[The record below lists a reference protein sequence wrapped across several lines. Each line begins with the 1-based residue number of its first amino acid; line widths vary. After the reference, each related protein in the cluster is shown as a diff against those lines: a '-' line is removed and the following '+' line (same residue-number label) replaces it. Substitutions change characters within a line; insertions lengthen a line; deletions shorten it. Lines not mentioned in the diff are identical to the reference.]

1 MLTES
6 PAGGGEE
13 QTVSLNMLAE
23 STANEGKAPIVIYLH
38 RY

>member
-6 PAGGGEE
+6 PVGGEE

-23 STANEGKAPIVIYLH
+23 STAKEGKVTIVIYFH